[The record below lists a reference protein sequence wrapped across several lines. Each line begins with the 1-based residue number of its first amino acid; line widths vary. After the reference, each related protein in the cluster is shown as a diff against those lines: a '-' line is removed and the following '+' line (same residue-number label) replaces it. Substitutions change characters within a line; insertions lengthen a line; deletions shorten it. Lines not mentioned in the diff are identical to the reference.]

1 MEPIHGYASLVQ
13 QKHKNLTAGIEAELK
28 GKQFRIGHARAKC
41 NDRGEEMDLPKAQKV
56 NEIVNTL
63 NRESNLDAEMCVCE
77 IFFVIVGK
85 TIIITLY

>member
-13 QKHKNLTAGIEAELK
+13 QKHKNPTAGIEAELK
-28 GKQFRIGHARAKC
+28 GKQFHIGHARAKC

-63 NRESNLDAEMCVCE
+63 NRESNLNVEMCSYK
-77 IFFVIVGK
+77 IFLLLLLGK
-85 TIIITLY
+85 QS